1 MRTINYKVSY
11 EKLISRL
18 PGLFAFVYV
27 DEQGSTEIVKATR
40 GKQGNYGQ
48 IVANIDLAKVESE
61 TLPYIDSEDEYV
73 FSYDCEDGSA
83 LRVKRQEYSYRT
95 LIDIYYKAINDAG
108 WDGDDDGTYIEPFLA
123 FMERGIGLKY
133 VGLSEED
140 SDQTKC
146 GVNVKNTYP
155 LAPDYI
161 YLGEAKTMCNQMIKL
176 KKQIEF
182 YEKHT
187 ASCKEDMKRYNQLN
201 EKYELMNGDK
211 LITVL
216 RSFIQEAEDVAE
228 EYLEYASETNLTLD
242 FNINLYNTI
251 KDLGMV
257 TPYIEE
263 WVAGKRHYNGDVVYH
278 EDDNGYGLTW
288 KCNIDENSE
297 NVKSDEYGRY
307 YTEGYYDSKS
317 ELVYFEDG
325 HTIESL
331 GLTLPTNWV
340 AQSLNWVERNE
351 EYDENGEIYY
361 RYAFDEETSTSK
373 ASEQVDSQVI
383 SGTCNSHLAGFR
395 RFRTYTDKNDNA
407 EYPEGF
413 KDWLWY
419 YRVGMIFNREEK
431 YDELGNL
438 AVMYGTTTTEE
449 PKSFYAEGVEE
460 ITNNG
465 DSDIGN
471 NIVWDDDNETA
482 LNLAVWGDAITNI
495 SAENN
500 DDGETGTITFEYYMG
515 AHLIAKK
522 DEDNGDWYSVD
533 DDGNYRYYF
542 KDFEIDTDSVYGK
555 NKGVKYAEAY
565 TYYKGDLSVEVLE
578 EFGDFEPGD
587 IIDDEDYYTYED
599 ELNENMY
606 KWRFLEESIW
616 SLVASGRFD
625 DYVAGNFDSDYQFDD
640 SDDINAAGY
649 YLLYDKLEFDTS
661 DNVRQYDFKVG
672 SRYNQVSY
680 LMTNFEATIDIR
692 HVDFENTPLI
702 RYDYYNGVSF
712 QPSANDDVNIERGVT
727 QAFEKY
733 IKFGEVKTLED
744 IENFANGGFF
754 TISEENIDLG

>member
-1 MRTINYKVSY
+1 MRTISYKVSY

-18 PGLFAFVYV
+18 PGLFAFMYV

-48 IVANIDLAKVESE
+48 IVANIN
-61 TLPYIDSEDEYV
+61 YNGED
-73 FSYDCEDGSA
+73 FSHTCEDGTKLMVSSG
-83 LRVKRQEYSYRT
+83 EYTYRT
-95 LIDIYYKAINDAG
+95 LIDIYYKAINDTE
-108 WDGDDDGTYIEPFLA
+108 WERDDDVYKEPFLA
-123 FMERGIGLKY
+123 FMEKGIGLKY

-140 SDQTKC
+140 NGETKC

-161 YLGEAKTMCNQMIKL
+161 YLGEAKIIYNQMIKL

-187 ASCKEDMKRYNQLN
+187 VSCKEDMKRYSYLN

-211 LITVL
+211 LIDML
-216 RSFIQEAEDVAE
+216 CSFIQESEDVAE
-228 EYLEYASETNLTLD
+228 EYLGYASGTNLTLD
-242 FNINLYNTI
+242 FNINLHSTI

-263 WVAGKRHYNGDVVYH
+263 WVAGKRYYDGDVVYH

-288 KCNIDENSE
+288 KCEIGESSE

-307 YTEGYYDSKS
+307 YTEGYYDSNS

-325 HTIESL
+325 STIDSL
-331 GLTLPTNWV
+331 DSDDKTLPTNWV
-340 AQSLNWVERNE
+340 AQSLNWVERNKG
-351 EYDENGEIYY
+351 YDENGGLYVE
-361 RYAFDEETSTSK
+361 DDSD
-373 ASEQVDSQVI
+373 SEKVGSQVI
-383 SGTCNSHLAGFR
+383 SGTCNSHLIGFR

-438 AVMYGTTTTEE
+438 AVMYGTEE
-449 PKSFYAEGVEE
+449 NYKFYADGVEE
-460 ITNNG
+460 ITNDG
-465 DSDIGN
+465 EHIGN
-471 NIVWDDDNETA
+471 NIAFDEDDDETA
-482 LNLAVWGDAITNI
+482 LNLAVWGDVITDI
-495 SAENN
+495 TANN
-500 DDGETGTITFEYYMG
+500 NPDGETGTITFEYYMG
-515 AHLIAKK
+515 THLTAKK
-522 DEDNGDWYSVD
+522 DGDDSGWYSVD

-542 KDFEIDTDSVYGK
+542 KDFGIDTDSIYGK
-555 NKGVKYAEAY
+555 NKGVKYTETY
-565 TYYKGDLSVEVLE
+565 TYYKGDLSVEIVE
-578 EFGDFEPGD
+578 KFGDFKEGY
-587 IIDDEDYYTYED
+587 IIEDEDYSTYKEI
-599 ELNENMY
+599 LKGNKY

-616 SLVASGRFD
+616 SLVASCRFD
-625 DYVAGNFDSDYQFDD
+625 DYVKGKFDSDYQFDD
-640 SDDINAAGY
+640 SDSDDIEKYNVPYYY
-649 YLLYDKLEFDTS
+649 YLLYDKMEFDTS
-661 DNVRQYDFKVG
+661 DNVHQYDFKVG
-672 SRYNQVSY
+672 NRYNQVSY
-680 LMTNFEATIDIR
+680 LMTNFETTVDIT

-712 QPSANDDVNIERGVT
+712 QPSTNDDVNIERGVT